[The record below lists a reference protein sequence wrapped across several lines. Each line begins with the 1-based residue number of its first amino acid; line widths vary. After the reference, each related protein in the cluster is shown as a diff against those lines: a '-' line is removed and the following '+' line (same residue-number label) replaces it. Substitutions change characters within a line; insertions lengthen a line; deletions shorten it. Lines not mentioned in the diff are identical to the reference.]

1 MWICRNCMAEND
13 DNTTTCAHCREKMM
27 PPKRGED
34 MPPKVER
41 KTNTSDIPSEA
52 KTLRNTA
59 TVILILCIIAGII
72 APIAYGLHGIAIA
85 FGIIL
90 SACASYAVLFALARI
105 VVDVNRIRRKKTGS
119 DDDD

>member
-1 MWICRNCMAEND
+1 MWTCRNCRAENHN
-13 DNTTTCAHCREKMM
+13 NTTTCAHCGEKMM
-27 PPKRGED
+27 PPKRGEYV
-34 MPPKVER
+34 PPKVDR
-41 KTNTSDIPSEA
+41 KTDALDVPSEA

-59 TVILILCIIAGII
+59 TVILALCIIAGII

>member
-1 MWICRNCMAEND
+1 MWTCRNCRTEND
-13 DNTTTCAHCREKMM
+13 DNTTTCAHCGEKMI
-27 PPKRGED
+27 PPPA
-34 MPPKVER
+34 MER
-41 KTNTSDIPSEA
+41 KATIPSEA

-59 TVILILCIIAGII
+59 TVILALCIIAGII
-72 APIAYGLHGIAIA
+72 APIAYGLQGIAIA

-105 VVDVNRIRRKKTGS
+105 VVDLNRIRREKTGS

>member
-1 MWICRNCMAEND
+1 MWTCLNCRAEND
-13 DNTTTCAHCREKMM
+13 DNATTCAHCGEKMI

-34 MPPKVER
+34 VPPKVER
-41 KTNTSDIPSEA
+41 KTDALDVPSEA

-72 APIAYGLHGIAIA
+72 ALIAYGLQGIAIA

-105 VVDVNRIRRKKTGS
+105 VVDVNRIRREKTGS

>member
-1 MWICRNCMAEND
+1 MWTCRNCRTEND
-13 DNTTTCAHCREKMM
+13 DNATTCAHCGEKMI
-27 PPKRGED
+27 PPKRGEHV
-34 MPPKVER
+34 PPKVDR
-41 KTNTSDIPSEA
+41 KTDALDVPSEA

-59 TVILILCIIAGII
+59 TVILILGIIAGII
-72 APIAYGLHGIAIA
+72 APIAYGLQGIAIA

-90 SACASYAVLFALARI
+90 SACASYAVMFALARI

>member
-13 DNTTTCAHCREKMM
+13 DNTTTCAHWGEKMI

-34 MPPKVER
+34 VPPKIEQ
-41 KTNTSDIPSEA
+41 KTDTPSEA

-72 APIAYGLHGIAIA
+72 VPIAYGLQGIAIA

-90 SACASYAVLFALARI
+90 SACASYAVMFALARI
-105 VVDVNRIRRKKTGS
+105 VVDVNRIRRKKADS